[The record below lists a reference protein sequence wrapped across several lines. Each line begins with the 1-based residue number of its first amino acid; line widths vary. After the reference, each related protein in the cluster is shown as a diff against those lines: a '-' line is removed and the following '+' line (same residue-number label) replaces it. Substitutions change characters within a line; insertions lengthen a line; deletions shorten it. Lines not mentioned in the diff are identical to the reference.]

1 MLARFTNGRL
11 HLLDGVVSDNS
22 NFFLIEAFDGMKDE
36 DFAVGA
42 PKASQRS
49 TGNGT
54 GASPT
59 SWPSP
64 ARASAVART
73 ASRQAGCTSASAMT
87 GVVSTPIR
95 R

>member
-42 PKASQRS
+42 PKAGQR
-49 TGNGT
+49 NLHELDQFL
-54 GASPT
+54 
-59 SWPSP
+59 
-64 ARASAVART
+64 
-73 ASRQAGCTSASAMT
+73 ASRHLLGIVGMT
-87 GVVSTPIR
+87 VSDEVFLE
-95 R
+95 